1 MSTQMSTAKILF
13 FVLYGIALA
22 MGVAVIVLPLVG
34 QTVDISLV
42 GIALFCLGLAGLNT
56 ASGKP

>member
-1 MSTQMSTAKILF
+1 MSTKMSTSKIVF
-13 FVLYGIALA
+13 FILYAIALA

-34 QTVDISLV
+34 QAVDISLV

-56 ASGKP
+56 VNAKS

>member
-56 ASGKP
+56 VSGKP